1 MSSHYCIQTSCSS
14 PFWSSRRSIR
24 LDSESKQAVEPYSS
38 SASNHNSLTSL
49 SNIIESEFAHLSMD
63 VFTYELKPMCD
74 KPSTSSS
81 IKNYDLPVRDY
92 ELICRLI
99 EINMPIVPPLKM
111 KLTLQYPNEPPEI
124 LSLTSA
130 TFSMTPAKLENSGR
144 QIRRD
149 LVSETN
155 RYF

>member
-1 MSSHYCIQTSCSS
+1 
-14 PFWSSRRSIR
+14 
-24 LDSESKQAVEPYSS
+24 
-38 SASNHNSLTSL
+38 
-49 SNIIESEFAHLSMD
+49 MD

-130 TFSMTPAKLENSGR
+130 TFSLTPAKLENSGEE
-144 QIRRD
+144 IE
-149 LVSETN
+149 L
-155 RYF
+155 